1 LKQPHSDLPLKRT
14 ELFIEDGN
22 VDWGGVG
29 RGERN
34 ILNMFS
40 FRLKEATAKLSES
53 LQNKRKVLLFERE
66 KKSGRKYSR
75 HLEREFIFP
84 FI

>member
-1 LKQPHSDLPLKRT
+1 MATL
-14 ELFIEDGN
+14 IG
-22 VDWGGVG
+22 VGWGGG
-29 RGERN
+29 GERN

-40 FRLKEATAKLSES
+40 FRLKDAKLSES